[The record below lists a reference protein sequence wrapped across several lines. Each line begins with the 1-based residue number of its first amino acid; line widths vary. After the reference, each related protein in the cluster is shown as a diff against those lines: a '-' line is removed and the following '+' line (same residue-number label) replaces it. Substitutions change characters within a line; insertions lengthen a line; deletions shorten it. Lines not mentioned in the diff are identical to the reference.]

1 MVGQEPGLVVLVLRQ
16 LIQSESVD
24 WVRGRGNNS
33 KSEGGSHSNTAFERY
48 CPSTKFLFFGVNFP
62 ARKIRARVGEIRRTP
77 GKSWRAR
84 L

>member
-33 KSEGGSHSNTAFERY
+33 KSEGGRAIRILHSKDTAQAQNFY
-48 CPSTKFLFFGVNFP
+48 FLG
-62 ARKIRARVGEIRRTP
+62 
-77 GKSWRAR
+77 
-84 L
+84 